1 MDAQHCFGGD
11 WLGRPHANVAVEYF
25 RWKAYVAD
33 AFQVKAWFAALSC
46 GEDRQVM
53 AAVADRSPTARRGSK
68 VRCGKK
74 IRLLGAA
81 SKPGENQVPSLT
93 RRPEWPARTEFAA
106 VVTSGSFAPRNVGVA
121 ISACSASASSW
132 RAGLPKAR
140 WIASVWGKAAS

>member
-11 WLGRPHANVAVEYF
+11 WLGRRHANVAVEYF
-25 RWKAYVAD
+25 RWKAYMAD
-33 AFQVKAWFAALSC
+33 AFQVEAWFAALSC

-81 SKPGENQVPSLT
+81 SKPGENHRSDT
-93 RRPEWPARTEFAA
+93 RCHR
-106 VVTSGSFAPRNVGVA
+106 
-121 ISACSASASSW
+121 
-132 RAGLPKAR
+132 
-140 WIASVWGKAAS
+140 